1 VTAHSTQ
8 HQRCSEF
15 ELSGKTVR
23 VVHIRLSLR
32 RRDQQCPMI
41 RKLLHAAD
49 NYNGSEDP
57 PRLVWDPT
65 PSAPDHIRNRL
76 FLSLANEP
84 EEASLGT
91 TAVSNLLRLTDVDLA
106 CSQAPANADAVSAAK
121 TCIYERKQEQN
132 RQAQK
137 RFRSRKKVQMLSQIS
152 SRFVSFPAS
161 AASTA

>member
-1 VTAHSTQ
+1 MTAHSTQ

-32 RRDQQCPMI
+32 RRDQQCLMI

-132 RQAQK
+132 RQAHK
-137 RFRSRKKVQMLSQIS
+137 RFRSRKKVQMLPQIS

>member
-1 VTAHSTQ
+1 MFGPRIAPNIHVAASSSFPT
-8 HQRCSEF
+8 RLSE
-15 ELSGKTVR
+15 LYIS
-23 VVHIRLSLR
+23 RLSLR

-41 RKLLHAAD
+41 RKLLQAAD
-49 NYNGSEDP
+49 NGSEDP

-76 FLSLANEP
+76 FLTLANEA

-106 CSQAPANADAVSAAK
+106 GSQAPANADAVSAAR
-121 TCIYERKQEQN
+121 TRIYERKQEQN

-137 RFRSRKKVQMLSQIS
+137 RFRSRKKVQTLSQIS